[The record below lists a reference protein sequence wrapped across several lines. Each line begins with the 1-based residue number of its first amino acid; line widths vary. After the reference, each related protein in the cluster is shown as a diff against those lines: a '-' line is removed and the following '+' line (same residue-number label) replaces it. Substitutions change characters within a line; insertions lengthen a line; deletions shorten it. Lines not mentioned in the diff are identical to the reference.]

1 MESYKRFTDE
11 SYKNWLKTAESLYI
25 LRRHI
30 RDFVENETETYH
42 KSLRESLQRE
52 VCVKDCKKYSPQE
65 KKSPL
70 CDRCEQWKVK
80 ILENRHTKYGIHW
93 ENCQPYLWAT
103 EKWEVA
109 KVYMPRTPKEHRSF
123 DQFDISAILNF
134 MSQCKHFK
142 TFVKSDFLNKVIN
155 VRNNV
160 MHSPDLRLSK
170 KDMEDYIANVVQLA
184 KFLEPHALGLKDISE
199 EIQQFKENLE
209 KYCGQSSPNAENS
222 KDENVKLIN
231 REHQALKE
239 KIEFLAQHYE
249 EEQHADLKKELQGMK
264 GFLEQNKDLLENLGP
279 YVNQLDEIQEKVN
292 KHDHQIDNLKNRVD
306 KLEETQDPVFIGD
319 PLKFKNHLI
328 EEAKKCKWSD
338 PVFTEVL
345 EANGYRGQVE
355 VNGHIFTGSYVC
367 NSKKSAHQEVAKK
380 ALQNLKF
387 CYYSTEQFSHPG
399 CIDKPSTSSTT
410 PSVNPVTSASNAL
423 FYASATVV
431 LKNQEVVSDGCAQ
444 QEHAI
449 ESAYKK
455 LACLFHLNAHGGA
468 GNSFKTMVLAHFD
481 SCHYPPPSEHLDQQD
496 DKNFCKLLLCGPF
509 TFHDKDGSIKKK
521 QTEQQVAMVAL
532 QQLSGILNCSF
543 DSVDGGNYK
552 GFLKECLDAHGLKQP
567 KYSTERKEV
576 DIEDGECP
584 NTSGDNSHSYCTRT
598 PRVFSKDAS
607 LQPEDNAAV
616 VQPLPTTHP
625 DHNDV
630 HLIGIQGTQTPP
642 IPCQVA
648 KLDCADA
655 LFYASATVVLKNQ
668 EVVSD
673 GCAQQEHAIESAYKK
688 LACLFRLNAHGGA
701 GNSFKTMVL
710 AQFDSCHYP
719 PPSEHFDQQDDKNFC
734 KLLLC
739 GPFTFHDKDGSIK
752 KKQAEQQ
759 VAMVALQQLSGILNC
774 SFDSVDGNY
783 KGFLKECLDAHGL
796 KQPMYSTE
804 RKKVD
809 IEEGEGSNT
818 SGDNSY
824 YTKGNQTDT
833 KGNQT
838 RPIPCKVAK
847 LECEEIHTLLAL
859 FNLKPPSV
867 TLESVSNEQKF
878 GITVEV
884 ILDNLT
890 FKNKDPCTSRRD
902 AIRKAYYSLGCA
914 LGICQSNTDA
924 TMLVKQDFSQ
934 KSFPL
939 PKEVIEGNIEPFY
952 CSLNN
957 ISYNV
962 IYEGQG
968 STETDAK
975 HDGLQK
981 ALHALPL
988 IFGYKTL
995 PSSGNAEEMEAQIN
1009 TILTRKNQKKL
1020 TYSLKWHRYMSSAK
1034 LLFKDYT
1041 MKSTRQA
1048 NKKANRS
1055 HLSRCMLS
1063 LLGEK
1068 TESNGPSFRS
1078 CLDEWFMKRGLQPPV
1093 FEDTEEAQGSKAMFS
1108 VSLSCSHADWEDNL
1122 EAAIEK
1128 LIQELSKR
1136 FRYLTEQDTY

>member
-52 VCVKDCKKYSPQE
+52 VCVKNCKKYSPQE

-109 KVYMPRTPKEHRSF
+109 
-123 DQFDISAILNF
+123 
-134 MSQCKHFK
+134 
-142 TFVKSDFLNKVIN
+142 KVIN

-328 EEAKKCKWSD
+328 EEAKKWKWSD

-380 ALQNLKF
+380 ALENLKF

-410 PSVNPVTSASNAL
+410 PSVNPVTSAS
-423 FYASATVV
+423 T
-431 LKNQEVVSDGCAQ
+431 
-444 QEHAI
+444 
-449 ESAYKK
+449 
-455 LACLFHLNAHGGA
+455 

-521 QTEQQVAMVAL
+521 QAEQQVAMVAL

-838 RPIPCKVAK
+838 PPIPCKVAK
-847 LECEEIHTLLAL
+847 LECEEIHTLLVL

-968 STETDAK
+968 STEADAK

-995 PSSGNAEEMEAQIN
+995 PSSGSAEEMEAQIN

-1093 FEDTEEAQGSKAMFS
+1093 FEDTEEAQGSKATFS